1 MASYPE
7 FADIKQFYDWKCY
20 TDADIRTYVE
30 IDWIT
35 PEQYEEIV
43 GKPYENNESKGK
55 LNDI

>member
-35 PEQYEEIV
+35 PEQYEGIV
-43 GKPYENNESKGK
+43 GKPYENNESKGEIK
-55 LNDI
+55 